1 LTRNQFYPDTLLAN
15 NFGTKLKSNDL
26 IFWRHA
32 PEVQIMTK
40 RSALISV
47 LAISITLS
55 GASATIAQQPAR
67 QNEKVRPAQKNSD
80 AEAEKSEAAAKES
93 TDEAL
98 RLAITGLA
106 NQVAILSSEL
116 RRLREE
122 TQKNSER
129 IELLFY
135 EDRMGKIEAKIE
147 EALNDKINLDAR
159 EQDIQRRQRNIS
171 QEALLRGGIRREEAE
186 AAARADL
193 QRALDDVHERQENAQ
208 KRIAD
213 LQAQS
218 DRLSTRVEALR
229 KKVEPPAKKEGD
241 Q

>member
-1 LTRNQFYPDTLLAN
+1 M
-15 NFGTKLKSNDL
+15 
-26 IFWRHA
+26 I
-32 PEVQIMTK
+32 K
-40 RSALISV
+40 RPVLISI

-55 GASATIAQQPAR
+55 GASTTLAQQPAR
-67 QNEKVRPAQKNSD
+67 QTEKVRPAQKNSD
-80 AEAEKSEAAAKES
+80 ADTQKSEEEAKQS

-106 NQVAILSSEL
+106 NQVAILTSEL

-122 TQKNSER
+122 TQRNSER

-135 EDRMGKIEAKIE
+135 EDRIGKLEVKME
-147 EALNDKINLDAR
+147 EALNDKNNLDAR

-193 QRALDDVHERQENAQ
+193 QRALEDVHERQENAQ

-218 DRLSTRVEALR
+218 DRLNTRAEALR
-229 KKVEPPAKKEGD
+229 KKFDPPAKKEGD